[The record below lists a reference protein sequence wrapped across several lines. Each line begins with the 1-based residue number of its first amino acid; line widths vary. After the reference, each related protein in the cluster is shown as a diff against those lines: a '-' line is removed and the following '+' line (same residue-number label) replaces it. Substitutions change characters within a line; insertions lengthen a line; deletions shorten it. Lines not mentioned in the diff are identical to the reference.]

1 MRDERG
7 RFSGTMPADMEE
19 FVGEVQGAH
28 PSMAY
33 MGPVENG
40 PGEWTDE
47 ELDSMGAAI
56 FAGLVSM
63 RF

>member
-7 RFSGTMPADMEE
+7 SFSGTVPADMDELI
-19 FVGEVQGAH
+19 GEVQGDH

-33 MGPVENG
+33 MGPIDTRPED
-40 PGEWTDE
+40 WTED

-56 FAGLVSM
+56 LAGLVSM